1 MTEFKEKFFSSI
13 VLQQKQIRLFYQ
25 GRQLNNNLVIDYL
38 TIPHNAILHAQI
50 SDQRNSEQHNA
61 NHAGSQILIENIY
74 LNEDE
79 QQYNMGF
86 EKLKDMFNVSDQDIL
101 LQRVAF
107 HTKEIITRS
116 KPLNLEKLVEREEKW
131 LQAHEDRVNSL

>member
-1 MTEFKEKFFSSI
+1 
-13 VLQQKQIRLFYQ
+13 
-25 GRQLNNNLVIDYL
+25 
-38 TIPHNAILHAQI
+38 
-50 SDQRNSEQHNA
+50 
-61 NHAGSQILIENIY
+61 
-74 LNEDE
+74 
-79 QQYNMGF
+79 MGF